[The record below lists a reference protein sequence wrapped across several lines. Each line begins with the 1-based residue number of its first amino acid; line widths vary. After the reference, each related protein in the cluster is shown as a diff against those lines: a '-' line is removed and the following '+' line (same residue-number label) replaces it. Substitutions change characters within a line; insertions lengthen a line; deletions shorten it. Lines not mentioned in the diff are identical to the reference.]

1 MKRFRSKRGFGY
13 LTASCRVGNTA
24 LVRALLALGA
34 SPNEIS
40 DSGHT
45 PLHAAVAYGHHECA
59 EIVLSHNADTEA
71 LMSSVLS
78 SYYTPL
84 IFACSS
90 GDINIT
96 KLLLDNGANIW
107 HRVLDGM
114 QNTAAHLCAN
124 GVFPTSSACLQLLL
138 KKDVR
143 LALAKNSHQRTP
155 LHHAAASGNVGS
167 IKALLEAGADPNGV
181 DVNGS
186 NPLHTMEHLRPLEVV
201 DLLLK
206 AGADPHSRNLENS
219 DAKSSAFL
227 NLLIMLRL
235 SPGDLFSSHSVAW
248 SQTPFSPWYSSFP
261 YRKPWM
267 SPLSW
272 FTSTPGQILVSDS
285 SAKMWFLDVSPV
297 SPLFGYYLSISLGKF
312 HGQWN
317 DAEIDISVCA
327 WKRGSQ
333 IPRVRVQHTHSKAQR
348 LLHFHPSI
356 GKLITERNVLYNF
369 NFGMVKIAE
378 ASDLMVEVKVKGATL
393 SRGGLILGTVQF
405 HLEPDFDLRAVNQI
419 QAHPSLPDI
428 QIIRNRD
435 GEETKHI
442 PELSLW
448 YIFPRKISEF
458 LILYV
463 LVCFAITVRQDRWW
477 RYVLILFVFN
487 FAARDKMQRRAE
499 IFPAWQPLSTAFGY
513 GTMASSSR
521 AARKD
526 RVPWQVRF
534 WLAVIM
540 DQEKYLILIYC
551 FFHDF
556 RSAML
561 ILAGHV
567 ACCFVARNQLAN
579 ESSGFHVLCP
589 LGLEMEV
596 CLIIVFTQLGKA
608 IFS

>member
-1 MKRFRSKRGFGY
+1 MSQEGCLFIPEIDAANSPQVDESRTINFSLHNATFIRRIFPKLPKTIQQSLIKQVQDALNNDNEPSHRMLAIYRTLRTIQPDLPAVDGTDPSIEQSDNDFSKLLHQSHQALSAMTDSMIQASSVSDDKWLSDSGWSGMTKSDLNEFVLLSLEASSLFYPQNLIKMKRFRSKRGFGY

-186 NPLHTMEHLRPLEVV
+186 NPLHTVWFSSLDIAQISSEYCPEKLRDPIVKVVLNRSVLISQMEHLRPLEVV
-201 DLLLK
+201 DLFLK

-272 FTSTPGQILVSDS
+272 
-285 SAKMWFLDVSPV
+285 
-297 SPLFGYYLSISLGKF
+297 
-312 HGQWN
+312 
-317 DAEIDISVCA
+317 
-327 WKRGSQ
+327 
-333 IPRVRVQHTHSKAQR
+333 
-348 LLHFHPSI
+348 
-356 GKLITERNVLYNF
+356 
-369 NFGMVKIAE
+369 
-378 ASDLMVEVKVKGATL
+378 
-393 SRGGLILGTVQF
+393 
-405 HLEPDFDLRAVNQI
+405 
-419 QAHPSLPDI
+419 
-428 QIIRNRD
+428 
-435 GEETKHI
+435 
-442 PELSLW
+442 
-448 YIFPRKISEF
+448 
-458 LILYV
+458 
-463 LVCFAITVRQDRWW
+463 
-477 RYVLILFVFN
+477 
-487 FAARDKMQRRAE
+487 
-499 IFPAWQPLSTAFGY
+499 
-513 GTMASSSR
+513 
-521 AARKD
+521 
-526 RVPWQVRF
+526 
-534 WLAVIM
+534 
-540 DQEKYLILIYC
+540 
-551 FFHDF
+551 
-556 RSAML
+556 
-561 ILAGHV
+561 
-567 ACCFVARNQLAN
+567 
-579 ESSGFHVLCP
+579 
-589 LGLEMEV
+589 
-596 CLIIVFTQLGKA
+596 
-608 IFS
+608 